1 MEKPIDQL
9 AVTRHN
15 GEPTTLAKEL
25 GLILDQFDD
34 SFPAIPPRNT
44 VLELREAPFMPWCER
59 ERNCYNI
66 LN

>member
-1 MEKPIDQL
+1 MEKPIDQP

-44 VLELREAPFMPWCER
+44 VLELREAPFMPWC
-59 ERNCYNI
+59 
-66 LN
+66 